1 MLNLKDIDQR
11 WTLFLDRDGVINHE
25 KEMDYVYSY
34 NEFVFHDRVKEAM
47 KIFSHYFGKIILV
60 TNQRGVGRGLMS
72 EGDLIDIHI
81 KMLADIRNSGGR
93 IDEIFYCTSTD
104 NEHPNRK
111 PNPGMAFLAQ
121 EKFPLIDFKKSV
133 MVGNNLSDM
142 QFGRN
147 AGMYTVH
154 VRTTHPDIT
163 LPNDLIDMSFLD
175 LYDFAK
181 TLNREKRII
190 MNDE

>member
-1 MLNLKDIDQR
+1 MLDLKNIDPT

-25 KEMDYVYSY
+25 KKMDYVYHYS
-34 NEFVFHDRVKEAM
+34 EFIFYERVKEALN
-47 KIFSHYFGKIILV
+47 IFSHYFGMIILV

-72 EGDLIDIHI
+72 ENDLLDIHVR
-81 KMLADIRNSGGR
+81 MLADIRNSGGR

-111 PNPGMAFLAQ
+111 PNPGMAYLAQ
-121 EKFPLIDFKKSV
+121 KKFPPLDFKKSI
-133 MVGNNLSDM
+133 MVGNNISDM

-147 AGMYTVH
+147 AGMFTIH

-163 LPNDLIDMSFLD
+163 LPHELIDMSFVD
-175 LYDFAK
+175 LFEFAN
-181 TLNREKRII
+181 TLQTIKENSKY
-190 MNDE
+190 

>member
-1 MLNLKDIDQR
+1 MLDLKNIDST

-25 KEMDYVYSY
+25 KKMDYVYHYS
-34 NEFVFHDRVKEAM
+34 EFIFYERVKEALN
-47 KIFSHYFGKIILV
+47 IFSHYFGMIILV

-72 EGDLIDIHI
+72 ENDLLDIHVR
-81 KMLADIRNSGGR
+81 MLADIRNSGGR

-111 PNPGMAFLAQ
+111 PNPGMAYLAQ
-121 EKFPLIDFKKSV
+121 KKFPPLDFKKSI
-133 MVGNNLSDM
+133 MVGNNISDM

-147 AGMYTVH
+147 AGMFTIH

-163 LPNDLIDMSFLD
+163 LPHELIDMSFVD
-175 LYDFAK
+175 LFEFAN
-181 TLNREKRII
+181 TLQTIKENSKY
-190 MNDE
+190 

>member
-1 MLNLKDIDQR
+1 MFNLKDIDQT

-25 KEMDYVYSY
+25 KKMDYVYRYS
-34 NEFVFHDRVKEAM
+34 EFVFHDRVTDAM
-47 KIFSHYFGKIILV
+47 KIFSDYFGRIILV

-72 EGDLIDIHI
+72 EDDLLDIHQQ
-81 KMLADIRNSGGR
+81 MLSDIINSGGR

-121 EKFPLIDFKKSV
+121 KKFPHIDFKKSI

-147 AGMYTVH
+147 AGMYTIH
-154 VRTTHPDIT
+154 VRTTHPDIQF
-163 LPNDLIDMSFLD
+163 PNELIDASFLD
-175 LYDFAK
+175 LYEFASALQSAMENSK
-181 TLNREKRII
+181 Y
-190 MNDE
+190 

>member
-1 MLNLKDIDQR
+1 MFNLKDIDQT

-25 KEMDYVYSY
+25 KEMDYVYRYS
-34 NEFVFHDRVKEAM
+34 EFVFHDRVMDAM
-47 KIFSHYFGKIILV
+47 KIFSEHFGKIILV

-72 EGDLIDIHI
+72 EDDLIDIHQQ
-81 KMLADIRNSGGR
+81 MLSDISHSGGR

-104 NEHPNRK
+104 NAHPNRK

-121 EKFPLIDFKKSV
+121 KKFPHIDFKKSI

-147 AGMYTVH
+147 AGMCTIH
-154 VRTTHPDIT
+154 VRTTHPDIQ
-163 LPNDLIDMSFLD
+163 LPNDLIDASFLD
-175 LYDFAK
+175 LYDFASALQAAK
-181 TLNREKRII
+181 ENSKY
-190 MNDE
+190 